1 MWWNTP
7 GGWGPM
13 YGWWIMPFFG
23 IIFLVLVLLIVSRFF
38 GGGGFCGRSS
48 VERDSGIEELRMAV
62 IFFFAVFAFADDTV
76 NEFSLKTVDGKTI
89 AYRAASRIPMVV
101 NIGAHW

>member
-1 MWWNTP
+1 MMWWNTP

-38 GGGGFCGRSS
+38 GGGSLSGRPSAD
-48 VERDSGIEELRMAV
+48 RDSGIEELRKEIKALREE
-62 IFFFAVFAFADDTV
+62 IR
-76 NEFSLKTVDGKTI
+76 ELKNKGGKG
-89 AYRAASRIPMVV
+89 SDS
-101 NIGAHW
+101 